1 MARSDNYKRDS
12 NGRFASG
19 GGGGAA
25 LAKGKSGGGKRGSST
40 GGKVTAA
47 NNATTKRLQEK
58 GLTGIGS
65 RLKGRNESLYAGKE
79 KTRKGRAQLWAN
91 AEHNQKFAAGTKQ
104 GPQFMKGGVKGTIG
118 RKRKG

>member
-1 MARSDNYKRDS
+1 MARNYKRDS
-12 NGRFASG
+12 HGRFSG
-19 GGGGAA
+19 GGGGGS
-25 LAKGKSGGGKRGSST
+25 KGGGKKGSSKSGNT
-40 GGKVTAA
+40 LAA
-47 NNATTKRLQEK
+47 NNATTKRLQDK

-65 RLKGRNESLYAGKE
+65 RLKGKNASLYAGKE
-79 KTRKGRAQLWAN
+79 KTKKGRAQLWAN